1 MVNFST
7 EKRTWVKWKWSPL
20 WSSDWIK
27 SGIRFCNLIW
37 KTYCIIIICD
47 HRWRS
52 SISRWFV
59 RRHKKNKSNSHF
71 LSLNDCILHPV
82 SVTATPPLGL
92 YHFCL
97 WWVTPCHTDLFFPLP
112 DLLCRVES
120 IKSRSASALPTRG
133 LRRRLI
139 NADGVRDFFKSRSVF
154 SSQDVCS
161 LVNDFPHL
169 SLFLLSDIW

>member
-97 WWVTPCHTDLFFPLP
+97 WWVTPCHTDLFFSYQIYCAELNQSRAVARLP
-112 DLLCRVES
+112 CLQEGCGDVSQMQTEWETFLKVAVC
-120 IKSRSASALPTRG
+120 SALRTFV
-133 LRRRLI
+133 
-139 NADGVRDFFKSRSVF
+139 A
-154 SSQDVCS
+154 
-161 LVNDFPHL
+161 
-169 SLFLLSDIW
+169 

>member
-71 LSLNDCILHPV
+71 LSLNDCILHPFQWLQHHLWGFTTFAFDESHHATLICFFHYQIYCAELNQSRAVARLPCLQEGCGDV
-82 SVTATPPLGL
+82 SQMQTEWETFLKVAV
-92 YHFCL
+92 C
-97 WWVTPCHTDLFFPLP
+97 
-112 DLLCRVES
+112 
-120 IKSRSASALPTRG
+120 SALRTFV
-133 LRRRLI
+133 
-139 NADGVRDFFKSRSVF
+139 A
-154 SSQDVCS
+154 
-161 LVNDFPHL
+161 
-169 SLFLLSDIW
+169 

>member
-59 RRHKKNKSNSHF
+59 RRQKKQVKQPLLISKWLYSASGLSDCNTTFGALPLLPLMSHTMPHWF
-71 LSLNDCILHPV
+71 V
-82 SVTATPPLGL
+82 
-92 YHFCL
+92 
-97 WWVTPCHTDLFFPLP
+97 FPLP

-120 IKSRSASALPTRG
+120 IKSRSTSALPTRG
-133 LRRRLI
+133 LWRRLT